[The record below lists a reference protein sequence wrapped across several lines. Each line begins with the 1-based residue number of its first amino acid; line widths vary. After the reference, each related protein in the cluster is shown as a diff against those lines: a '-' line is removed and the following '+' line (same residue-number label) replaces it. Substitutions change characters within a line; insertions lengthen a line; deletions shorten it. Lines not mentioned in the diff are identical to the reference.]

1 MTASTA
7 AQATN
12 DQMNGRTSKTG
23 RKRENGEFAS
33 FAGRIIRAYGRRI
46 AAGDV
51 EALPE
56 LAKLQR
62 DMDVVMGQAVV
73 GLKQAGYSWADVA
86 ERLGT
91 SRQAAHQRF
100 GHLVKATD

>member
-1 MTASTA
+1 MSAAINTTA
-7 AQATN
+7 A
-12 DQMNGRTSKTG
+12 DQMNGRTARNG
-23 RKRENGEFAS
+23 RKRENNEFAG
-33 FAGRIIRAYGRRI
+33 FARRIIRAYGRRI

-56 LAKLQR
+56 LAQLQR
-62 DMDVVMGQAVV
+62 ELDDVMGQAVV
-73 GLKQAGYSWADVA
+73 GLKAKGYSWADVA
-86 ERLGT
+86 ERLGV